1 MKTFLKY
8 FGEHIFLIIM
18 LCAILYIGITN
29 RNKVTQRYRYNKQH
43 INIDSLE
50 RIKDS
55 LNYDTTS

>member
-1 MKTFLKY
+1 
-8 FGEHIFLIIM
+8 M